1 MDKFMVFIGHIKR
14 RSPKLIGLTD
24 NKTKIYTFGTQSTVN
39 KPKQTFF
46 SDTYGNMQQ
55 QFLHTDQ
62 ESKLHK

>member
-1 MDKFMVFIGHIKR
+1 MFNPEH
-14 RSPKLIGLTD
+14 SYTH
-24 NKTKIYTFGTQSTVN
+24 TKFGTQSTVN

>member
-1 MDKFMVFIGHIKR
+1 MFNPEH
-14 RSPKLIGLTD
+14 SYTHTH
-24 NKTKIYTFGTQSTVN
+24 TKFGTQSTVN

-55 QFLHTDQ
+55 KFLNTDQ